1 MSSFDF
7 AAILIVFAA
16 LIGVGN
22 ELSLRLPRPVA
33 LLLASLVLVTVII
46 GTDMI
51 FGTAVHE
58 RLSLRISNAR
68 LPQVLLGGFVALLL
82 FAGSLQFDPHD
93 LRHQVMRVFVLAT
106 VSVVLAA
113 VLFGGAVWAALQ
125 LIGEPIPLGWCL
137 VIGAILAPT
146 DAVAVEGLLAQ
157 AQLPPTLR
165 ATIAGESLFN
175 DGAAVVLYAT
185 ALAFVHG
192 HPEMIGH
199 GQVAKAILI
208 EGGGGVL
215 LGTAAGYSAY
225 RLLSLSG
232 DGNLAMTISLAL
244 AISAY
249 RGAVALD
256 ISGPIAVVIAGM
268 VLAHAI
274 DRQAY
279 EIPVRSTLSTF
290 WSFVAEILNTLLFLL
305 AGLEVL
311 AIRPSWNVLLAAAV
325 ALPLALLARLLSVG
339 APLLIMGVRHP
350 VRTSAFLTWAGLR
363 GGLSVALALIVPENP
378 YRNHVVTICFGVVIF
393 SVVVQGLLLPRV
405 AEALFGR
412 SERRS
417 TLG

>member
-22 ELSLRLPRPVA
+22 ERTLRLPRPVA

-113 VLFGGAVWAALQ
+113 VLFGGAIWAALQ

-175 DGAAVVLYAT
+175 DGAAVVLFVT
-185 ALAFVHG
+185 ALALAGGHREMVGHG
-192 HPEMIGH
+192 HIAE
-199 GQVAKAILI
+199 AILI
-208 EGGGGVL
+208 EGGGGAL
-215 LGTAAGYSAY
+215 LGIAAGYLAF
-225 RLLSLSG
+225 RL
-232 DGNLAMTISLAL
+232 ISLTSDCGL
-244 AISAY
+244 AINISLGIAISVY
-249 RGAVALD
+249 RGAIALD
-256 ISGPIAVVIAGM
+256 ISGPVPMVIAGM
-268 VLAHAI
+268 V
-274 DRQAY
+274 
-279 EIPVRSTLSTF
+279 
-290 WSFVAEILNTLLFLL
+290 
-305 AGLEVL
+305 
-311 AIRPSWNVLLAAAV
+311 
-325 ALPLALLARLLSVG
+325 
-339 APLLIMGVRHP
+339 
-350 VRTSAFLTWAGLR
+350 
-363 GGLSVALALIVPENP
+363 
-378 YRNHVVTICFGVVIF
+378 
-393 SVVVQGLLLPRV
+393 
-405 AEALFGR
+405 
-412 SERRS
+412 
-417 TLG
+417 